1 MGKRSNVGGPRAQSR
16 GGAQQSFSGSVGKA
30 LRSAKLPAT
39 WGAL

>member
-16 GGAQQSFSGSVGKA
+16 GGA
-30 LRSAKLPAT
+30 LRAKLPAT